1 MAKKTKSCLALGLCL
16 ALVLAGSVY
25 AGGKL
30 LGANVQVTDSGLGEF
45 GEAQHA
51 DVAATGHHAVYAVWE
66 DNRDAPSDP
75 VFHAIYLAKST
86 DGGASW
92 GTNVHVSD
100 PNWEGQGLS
109 DPAVAVGPEGNV
121 YIVWYLGNC
130 YYSWSDP
137 AVCGGADRENDV
149 HIARS
154 TDGGAT
160 FQEGWLWDGNDDG
173 VFNSIAPALTVDAV
187 NGGLYA
193 MLHNYVSSG
202 YNIYLMGSTNQG
214 DNWWQVQV
222 NDQAQSGRDPGTE
235 GPQMSVAARNGVVC
249 AAWEDGRGSN
259 AIYGACS
266 TDQGKTFGANFAL
279 SGSNATYPRLAFAPD
294 GALYAAYQRGGQVY
308 VRRSTDN
315 GASWSSPVQVSSIP
329 SGDELGRWDLA
340 VDGNGTVAVLW
351 AEGVWGTYG
360 ASDLYLSTS
369 IDDGQT
375 FVALPVEDAGET
387 YSQYSPAL
395 TAYGSGDDARAV
407 MVWTD
412 DRNTQDQVWAARA
425 ELDATPPTAPSNLRA
440 TPGDTV
446 VDLTWDPATDRN
458 GISGYYVLRAA
469 TSGGPYTVLNPLPI
483 TDTSYRDVGL
493 DSTTYYYRVYAVDGT
508 GNVGPTSNEVSAAV
522 TVGTDL
528 PLNGTLA
535 YESGGD
541 VRLRDLPSLG
551 NERTLGQG
559 WAPLF
564 GPNGQRVYYR
574 SGPTVGGSIVSRKT
588 DGSDLQTY
596 FSHDKLYGAF
606 DIARD
611 DTAYFAWIQE
621 QQYAQY
627 DPYEYW
633 DTYEPHYGTSGG
645 SLYVDSHEFAESPTL
660 SAGRAWLAYTSLGY
674 HAPNVSAAQYDHV
687 ALCLADLGSNTR
699 VALYQDTNYQ
709 DPAFAPSGS
718 TLAFAADWSGQYEI
732 WKATVGSD
740 GSLSDVTQL
749 TRGADGLWSRAP
761 AWSSDGHWLVF
772 HRDVNASPT
781 VTDTRLFVVRA
792 DGASLRALNV
802 AGEEPAW
809 HGGGPAPADHWVYL
823 PLVQRR

>member
-1 MAKKTKSCLALGLCL
+1 MLRKTIRWLFLFCLFVA
-16 ALVLAGSVY
+16 APVY

-30 LGANVQVTDSGLGEF
+30 LGANVQVTDGGLGQY

-51 DVAATGHHAVYAVWE
+51 DVAAASNTTFYAVWE
-66 DNRDAPSDP
+66 DNRDDP
-75 VFHAIYLAKST
+75 GNSIFHAIYLAKST
-86 DGGASW
+86 DGGATW
-92 GTNVHVSD
+92 GTNVHVSN

-109 DPAVAVGPEGNV
+109 NPAVAVGPEGNV
-121 YIVWYLGNC
+121 YVVWYLGNC

-137 AVCGGADRENDV
+137 AVCGGEDQENDV

-160 FQEGWLWDGNDDG
+160 FQEGWLWNGNDDG
-173 VFNSIAPALTVDAV
+173 VFNSIAPALATDVISD
-187 NGGLYA
+187 GLYA
-193 MLHNYVSSG
+193 LLHDYVTSG
-202 YNIYLMGSTNQG
+202 YNIYLMGSTDQG
-214 DNWWQVQV
+214 DHWWQVQV
-222 NDQAQSGRDPGTE
+222 NDQSQSGRDPGTE
-235 GPQMSVAARNGVVC
+235 GPKMSVAACNGTVC
-249 AAWEDGRGSN
+249 AAWEDSRSSN

-266 TDQGKTFGANFAL
+266 TDRGHTFGTNFAL
-279 SGSNATYPRLAFAPD
+279 SGSAATYPRLAFAPD
-294 GALYAAYQRGGQVY
+294 GALYAAYQQGGQVY
-308 VRRSTDN
+308 VRRSTDT

-329 SGDELGRWDLA
+329 TGDELGRWDLA

-351 AEGVWGTYG
+351 AEGVWGTLG
-360 ASDLYLSTS
+360 SSDLYLSTS

-375 FVALPVEDAGET
+375 FTALQVEDADDT
-387 YSQYSPAL
+387 YSQYSPAV
-395 TAYGSGDDARAV
+395 TAYGSGDYARAV

-412 DRNTQDQVWAARA
+412 DRNVNNQIWAARA
-425 ELDATPPTAPSNLRA
+425 ELDATPPTAPANLRA

-446 VDLTWDPATDRN
+446 VDLSWDASTDRN
-458 GISGYYVLRAA
+458 GISGYYVIRAP
-469 TSGGPYTVLNPLPI
+469 TSGGTYAVLNPLPI
-483 TDTSYRDVGL
+483 SGTSYRDVGL
-493 DSTTYYYRVYAVDGT
+493 DGAAYYYKVYAVDGT
-508 GNVGPTSNEVSAAV
+508 GNVGPASGEVSAAA

-528 PLNGTLA
+528 PLSGTLA
-535 YESGGD
+535 YESGSD
-541 VRLRDLPSLG
+541 IRLRDLPSLG
-551 NERTLGQG
+551 NERVLAQG

-564 GPNGQRVYYR
+564 GPDGQRVYYR

-611 DTAYFAWIQE
+611 NTSYFAWIQE
-621 QQYAQY
+621 QEYTQY

-645 SLYVDSHEFAESPTL
+645 SLYVDNHEFAESPTL
-660 SAGRAWLAYTSLGY
+660 SAGRDWLAYTSLGY
-674 HAPNVSAAQYDHV
+674 HAPDIAAAQYDHV
-687 ALCLADLGSNTR
+687 ALCLADLGSHTR

-732 WKATVGSD
+732 WKATVGSN

-749 TRGADGLWSRAP
+749 TRGGDGLWSRSP

-772 HRDVNASPT
+772 QRDVNASPS

-792 DGASLRALNV
+792 DGSSLRSLNI

-809 HGGGPAPADHWVYL
+809 YGGGPAALNQRLYL
-823 PLVQRR
+823 PVVQRG